1 MTMRLRTS
9 VLAASACVAAATACG
24 PKDNRQGDDT
34 LAVPAATVDTSVSVQ
49 GGGATV
55 RAGEPGA
62 GTAQSGAPKATG
74 VDTPIT
80 RKIRAE
86 DSARTTRDT
95 TR

>member
-1 MTMRLRTS
+1 MTTRLRTS
-9 VLAASACVAAATACG
+9 VLAVTVCVAATACG
-24 PKDNRQGDDT
+24 PKDNQKGDDT
-34 LAVPAATVDTSVSVQ
+34 IAVPAAAVDTSAAVQ

-80 RKIRAE
+80 RKLRAGE
-86 DSARTTRDT
+86 SARAAGDT
-95 TR
+95 TH